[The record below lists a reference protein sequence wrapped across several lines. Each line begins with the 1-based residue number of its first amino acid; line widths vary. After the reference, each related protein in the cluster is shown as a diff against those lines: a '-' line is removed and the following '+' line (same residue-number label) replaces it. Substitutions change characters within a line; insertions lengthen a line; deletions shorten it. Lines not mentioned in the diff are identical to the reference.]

1 LENVCNHL
9 SLKELSMKRSYCAA
23 AVTMLTA
30 VLVLGCG
37 ASDEPSAKTT
47 AKRGKKT
54 VEAEARSLAAAAGG
68 SKKKFQPVQLG
79 DDGADDGRAAA
90 SKTKIPDEKKAE
102 TVVAA
107 LRPFQILLGD
117 WRWGTRKQFGSFTKT
132 GEDLKWVWDFQSNPN
147 RPALKGFSDANPYFQ
162 KIWLTYLPDDDRFQ
176 LTGKTPEGESRT
188 LQGTWAED
196 GEPKEESDGKKTQH
210 SYKLVLTQSAPA
222 AGEQWQVTLNQL
234 DNNQYLMALARSP
247 AAGKAFAQVDTVRQ
261 QRVGTSFAVADS
273 DNPGPKCIISG
284 GLGTMQVEYNGKSYP
299 VCCSGCAA
307 AFKDDPERWLA
318 KLAEKEKLKKKDE

>member
-1 LENVCNHL
+1 MTKLRKEN
-9 SLKELSMKRSYCAA
+9 SMKRSCWA
-23 AVTMLTA
+23 AVGTLAA
-30 VLVLGCG
+30 VVALGCG
-37 ASDEPSAKTT
+37 GGDDPPAKAT

-54 VEAEARSLAAAAGG
+54 LEAEAQTAVAVAGE
-68 SKKKFQPVQLG
+68 SPKKKFQPVQLG
-79 DDGADDGRAAA
+79 GDSSAGGTAAA
-90 SKTKIPDEKKAE
+90 SKTRIPDEKKAE

-107 LRPFQILLGD
+107 LQPFQILLGD
-117 WRWGTRKQFGSFTKT
+117 WRWGTRKPFGNFTRT
-132 GEDLKWVWDFQSNPN
+132 GEDLKWVWDFQSNPS
-147 RPALKGFSDANPYFQ
+147 RPALKGVSDGNPYFQ
-162 KIWLTYLPDDDRFQ
+162 KIWLTYLPDDDMFQ
-176 LTGKTPEGESRT
+176 MTGKTPEGESRT

-247 AAGKAFAQVDTVRQ
+247 AAGKSFAQVDTVRQ

-284 GLGTMQVEYNGKSYP
+284 GLGTMQVDYKGKSYP

-318 KLAEKEKLKKKDE
+318 KLAEKEKLKKKEE

>member
-1 LENVCNHL
+1 MYEIQ
-9 SLKELSMKRSYCAA
+9 KDASMKRSCWA
-23 AVTMLTA
+23 AVAL
-30 VLVLGCG
+30 LVAALGCG
-37 ASDEPSAKTT
+37 ESDEPPAKTT
-47 AKRGKKT
+47 ARRGKKS
-54 VEAEARSLAAAAGG
+54 VEAEAETVAATGEP
-68 SKKKFQPVQLG
+68 SQKKFQPVQLG
-79 DDGADDGRAAA
+79 DGGSDGSQSVA
-90 SKTKIPDEKKAE
+90 SKSTIPDEKKAE
-102 TVVAA
+102 SVVAA
-107 LRPFQILLGD
+107 LQPFQILLGD
-117 WRWGTRKQFGSFTKT
+117 WRWGTRKQFGNFTKT

-147 RPALKGFSDANPYFQ
+147 RPSLKGVSDGNPYFQ

-176 LTGKTPEGESRT
+176 LIGKTPEGESRT
-188 LQGTWAED
+188 LQGTWADE

-222 AGEQWQVTLNQL
+222 TGEQWQVTLNQL

-247 AAGKAFAQVDTVRQ
+247 AAGKTFAQVDTVRQ

-284 GLGTMQVEYNGKSYP
+284 GLGTMQVEYKGKSYP

-318 KLAEKEKLKKKDE
+318 KLAEKEKLKKKGE